1 MLDLFMSLEAWQ
13 QALIATLFTWSMT
26 GLGAAIV
33 FLTKGV
39 SENFLNITLGF
50 AGGIM
55 IAASFWSLLAPAI
68 EASADN
74 PVGEWFPALVGVLG
88 GALFIYLFD
97 KLIPHRHRGDEGR
110 AGRQARHPCA

>member
-1 MLDLFMSLEAWQ
+1 MLDFFMSLEAWQ
-13 QALIATLFTWSMT
+13 QALLATLFTWSMT

-74 PVGEWFPALVGVLG
+74 PIGEWFPAERCLYTYS
-88 GALFIYLFD
+88 IN
-97 KLIPHRHRGDEGR
+97 
-110 AGRQARHPCA
+110 